1 MKGFGETFFKKFPQK
16 RKNEMELWDI
26 YDENRNLK
34 AGTMVRGE
42 PIKAGDYHLVVHV
55 CVFNSRG
62 EMLIQKR
69 QPFKSGYSGLW
80 DITVGG
86 SAVQGDT
93 SREAAHRELLE
104 EVGLDLDFTGV
115 LPRLSVNFTDGFDDI
130 YVMHADV
137 DETTLQ
143 LQYEEVEAVK
153 WATEAEILEM
163 IDRGVFIP
171 YYKHLISLLFDM
183 RDHYGAHQK

>member
-1 MKGFGETFFKKFPQK
+1 
-16 RKNEMELWDI
+16 MELWDI

-86 SAVQGDT
+86 SAVHGDT

-137 DETTLQ
+137 DADTLK

-163 IDRGVFIP
+163 IENGVFIP